1 MKSFDLKGTARTEVG
16 KKSTNELRKNNGIP
30 CVLYGIEKEAKA
42 FAVTADAVRK
52 LVYTPDIHVVNL
64 TIDGVE
70 CKAVLKDIQF
80 HPVKDT
86 ILHMDFLQIV
96 EDKAI
101 VMEVPTVLTGLA
113 AGVKLGGKLQQ
124 AIRKIKVK
132 AVYANIPEKL
142 TVDVTELAL
151 GKSIKVG
158 DLSFEGLELVTP
170 AQTVVC
176 SVAATRASREDVLEL
191 DDLHDLTVHLE
202 GLTVA
207 EITGSNSCHI

>member
-1 MKSFDLKGTARTEVG
+1 MKSFDLKGTSRTEVG

-42 FAVTADAVRK
+42 FAVTTDAVRK
-52 LVYTPDIHVVNL
+52 LVYTPDIHFVNL

-96 EDKAI
+96 ADKPI

-176 SVAATRASREDVLEL
+176 SVAATRASREAAN
-191 DDLHDLTVHLE
+191 
-202 GLTVA
+202 GKK
-207 EITGSNSCHI
+207 

>member
-1 MKSFDLKGTARTEVG
+1 MKSFDLKGTSRTEVG

-42 FAVTADAVRK
+42 FAVTTDAVRK

-70 CKAVLKDIQF
+70 CTAVLKDIQF

-96 EDKAI
+96 EDKPI

-142 TVDVTELAL
+142 TVDVTELGL

-158 DLSFEGLELVTP
+158 ELSFEGLELVTP

-176 SVAATRASREDVLEL
+176 SVAATRASREAAN
-191 DDLHDLTVHLE
+191 
-202 GLTVA
+202 GKK
-207 EITGSNSCHI
+207 

>member
-1 MKSFDLKGTARTEVG
+1 MKSFDLKGTSRTEVG

-30 CVLYGIEKEAKA
+30 CILYGIEKEAKA
-42 FAVTADAVRK
+42 FAVTTDAVRK

-64 TIDGVE
+64 TIDGQE
-70 CKAVLKDIQF
+70 CTAVLKDIQF

-96 EDKAI
+96 ADKPI

-142 TVDVTELAL
+142 TIDVTELAL

-158 DLSFEGLELVTP
+158 ELSFEGLELVTP

-176 SVAATRASREDVLEL
+176 SVAATRASREAAN
-191 DDLHDLTVHLE
+191 
-202 GLTVA
+202 GKK
-207 EITGSNSCHI
+207 

>member
-1 MKSFDLKGTARTEVG
+1 MKSFDLKGTSRTEVG

-96 EDKAI
+96 ADKPI
-101 VMEVPTVLTGLA
+101 VMEVPTVLSGLA

-142 TVDVTELAL
+142 TIDVTELAL

-158 DLSFEGLELVTP
+158 ELSFEGLELVTP

-176 SVAATRASREDVLEL
+176 SVAATRASREAAN
-191 DDLHDLTVHLE
+191 
-202 GLTVA
+202 GKK
-207 EITGSNSCHI
+207 

>member
-1 MKSFDLKGTARTEVG
+1 MKSFDLKGTSRTEVG

-30 CVLYGIEKEAKA
+30 CILYGIEKEAKA
-42 FAVTADAVRK
+42 FAVTTDAVRK

-70 CKAVLKDIQF
+70 CTAVLKDIQF

-132 AVYANIPEKL
+132 ALYANIPEKL

-158 DLSFEGLELVTP
+158 ELSFEGLELVTP

-176 SVAATRASREDVLEL
+176 SVAATRASREAAN
-191 DDLHDLTVHLE
+191 
-202 GLTVA
+202 GKK
-207 EITGSNSCHI
+207 

>member
-1 MKSFDLKGTARTEVG
+1 MKSFDLKGTSRTEVG

-30 CVLYGIEKEAKA
+30 CILYGIEKEAKA
-42 FAVTADAVRK
+42 FAVTTDAVRK

-64 TIDGVE
+64 TIDGQE
-70 CKAVLKDIQF
+70 CTAVLKDIQF

-96 EDKAI
+96 ADKPI
-101 VMEVPTVLTGLA
+101 VMEVPTVLSGLA

-142 TVDVTELAL
+142 TIDVTELAL

-158 DLSFEGLELVTP
+158 ELSFEGLELVTP

-176 SVAATRASREDVLEL
+176 SVAATRASREAAN
-191 DDLHDLTVHLE
+191 
-202 GLTVA
+202 GKK
-207 EITGSNSCHI
+207 

>member
-1 MKSFDLKGTARTEVG
+1 MKSFDLKGTSRTEVG

-42 FAVTADAVRK
+42 FAVTTDAVRK

-142 TVDVTELAL
+142 TVDVTELGL

-176 SVAATRASREDVLEL
+176 SVAATRASREAAQ
-191 DDLHDLTVHLE
+191 
-202 GLTVA
+202 GK
-207 EITGSNSCHI
+207 

>member
-1 MKSFDLKGTARTEVG
+1 MKSFDLKGTSRTEVG

-30 CVLYGIEKEAKA
+30 CILYGIEKEAKA
-42 FAVTADAVRK
+42 FAVTTDAVRK

-64 TIDGVE
+64 TIDDVE
-70 CKAVLKDIQF
+70 CTAVLKDIQF

-96 EDKAI
+96 ADKPI

-176 SVAATRASREDVLEL
+176 SVAATRASREAAN
-191 DDLHDLTVHLE
+191 
-202 GLTVA
+202 GKK
-207 EITGSNSCHI
+207 

>member
-1 MKSFDLKGTARTEVG
+1 MKSFDLKGTSRTEVG

-30 CVLYGIEKEAKA
+30 CVIYGIEKEAKA
-42 FAVTADAVRK
+42 FSVTTDAVRK

-158 DLSFEGLELVTP
+158 ELSFDGIELVTP

-176 SVAATRASREDVLEL
+176 SVAATRASREAAN
-191 DDLHDLTVHLE
+191 
-202 GLTVA
+202 GKK
-207 EITGSNSCHI
+207 

>member
-1 MKSFDLKGTARTEVG
+1 MKSFDLKGTSRTEVG

-70 CKAVLKDIQF
+70 CTAVLKDIQF

-96 EDKAI
+96 ADKPI

-142 TVDVTELAL
+142 TVDVTELGL

-158 DLSFEGLELVTP
+158 ELSFEGLELVTP

-176 SVAATRASREDVLEL
+176 SVAATRASREAAN
-191 DDLHDLTVHLE
+191 
-202 GLTVA
+202 GKK
-207 EITGSNSCHI
+207 

>member
-42 FAVTADAVRK
+42 FAVTTDAVRK

-96 EDKAI
+96 EDKPI

-142 TVDVTELAL
+142 IVDVTELAL

-158 DLSFEGLELVTP
+158 ELSFDGIELVTP

-176 SVAATRASREDVLEL
+176 SVAATRASREAAN
-191 DDLHDLTVHLE
+191 
-202 GLTVA
+202 GKK
-207 EITGSNSCHI
+207 

>member
-1 MKSFDLKGTARTEVG
+1 MKSFDLKGTVRTEVG

-42 FAVTADAVRK
+42 FAVTTDAVRK
-52 LVYTPDIHVVNL
+52 LVYTPDIHFVNL

-132 AVYANIPEKL
+132 AVYASIPEKL

-158 DLSFEGLELVTP
+158 ELSFEGLELVTP

-176 SVAATRASREDVLEL
+176 SVAATRASREAAN
-191 DDLHDLTVHLE
+191 
-202 GLTVA
+202 GKK
-207 EITGSNSCHI
+207 

>member
-1 MKSFDLKGTARTEVG
+1 MPYTTLFRSGTSRTEVG

-42 FAVTADAVRK
+42 FAVTTDAVRK
-52 LVYTPDIHVVNL
+52 LVYTPDIHFVNL

-176 SVAATRASREDVLEL
+176 SVAATRASREAAN
-191 DDLHDLTVHLE
+191 
-202 GLTVA
+202 GKK
-207 EITGSNSCHI
+207 

>member
-1 MKSFDLKGTARTEVG
+1 MTSFDLKGTARTEVG

-30 CVLYGIEKEAKA
+30 CILYGIEKEAKA
-42 FAVTADAVRK
+42 FAVTVDAVRK

-142 TVDVTELAL
+142 VVDVTELAL

-158 DLSFEGLELVTP
+158 ELSFEGIELVTP

-176 SVAATRASREDVLEL
+176 SVAATRASREAAN
-191 DDLHDLTVHLE
+191 
-202 GLTVA
+202 GKK
-207 EITGSNSCHI
+207 

>member
-1 MKSFDLKGTARTEVG
+1 MKSFDLKGTSRTEVG

-30 CVLYGIEKEAKA
+30 CILYGIEKEAKA
-42 FAVTADAVRK
+42 FSVTTDAVRK

-101 VMEVPTVLTGLA
+101 VMEVPTILTGLA

-176 SVAATRASREDVLEL
+176 SVAATRASREAAN
-191 DDLHDLTVHLE
+191 
-202 GLTVA
+202 GKK
-207 EITGSNSCHI
+207 

>member
-1 MKSFDLKGTARTEVG
+1 MKSFDLKGTSRTEVG

-42 FAVTADAVRK
+42 FAVTTDSVRK

-96 EDKAI
+96 ADKPI

-113 AGVKLGGKLQQ
+113 TGVKLGGKLQQ

-142 TVDVTELAL
+142 TVDVTELGL

-158 DLSFEGLELVTP
+158 ELSFEGLELVTP

-176 SVAATRASREDVLEL
+176 SVAAPRASREAAN
-191 DDLHDLTVHLE
+191 
-202 GLTVA
+202 GKK
-207 EITGSNSCHI
+207 

>member
-1 MKSFDLKGTARTEVG
+1 MKSFDLKGTSRTEVG

-30 CVLYGIEKEAKA
+30 CILYGIEKEAKA
-42 FAVTADAVRK
+42 FAVTVDAVRK
-52 LVYTPDIHVVNL
+52 LVYTPDIHFVNL

-142 TVDVTELAL
+142 TVDVTELGL

-158 DLSFEGLELVTP
+158 ELSFEGLELVTP

-176 SVAATRASREDVLEL
+176 SVAATRASREAAN
-191 DDLHDLTVHLE
+191 
-202 GLTVA
+202 GKK
-207 EITGSNSCHI
+207 

>member
-1 MKSFDLKGTARTEVG
+1 MKSFDLKGTSRTEVG

-30 CVLYGIEKEAKA
+30 CIIYGIEKEAKA
-42 FAVTADAVRK
+42 FSVTTDAVRK

-142 TVDVTELAL
+142 TVDVTELGL

-158 DLSFEGLELVTP
+158 ELSFEGLELVTP

-176 SVAATRASREDVLEL
+176 SVAATRASREAAN
-191 DDLHDLTVHLE
+191 
-202 GLTVA
+202 GKK
-207 EITGSNSCHI
+207 

>member
-1 MKSFDLKGTARTEVG
+1 MKSFDLKGTSRTEVG

-30 CVLYGIEKEAKA
+30 CILYGIEKEAKA
-42 FAVTADAVRK
+42 FAVTTDAVRK

-64 TIDGVE
+64 TIDGQE
-70 CKAVLKDIQF
+70 CTAVLKDIQF

-96 EDKAI
+96 ADKPI

-142 TVDVTELAL
+142 TIDVTELGL

-158 DLSFEGLELVTP
+158 ELSFEGLELVTP

-176 SVAATRASREDVLEL
+176 SVAATRASREAAN
-191 DDLHDLTVHLE
+191 
-202 GLTVA
+202 GKK
-207 EITGSNSCHI
+207 

>member
-1 MKSFDLKGTARTEVG
+1 MKSFDLKGTSRTEVG

-30 CVLYGIEKEAKA
+30 CIIYGIEKEAKA
-42 FAVTADAVRK
+42 FSVTTDAVRK

-176 SVAATRASREDVLEL
+176 SVAATRASREAAN
-191 DDLHDLTVHLE
+191 
-202 GLTVA
+202 GKK
-207 EITGSNSCHI
+207 

>member
-30 CVLYGIEKEAKA
+30 CVLYGIEKEAQA
-42 FAVTADAVRK
+42 FAVTTDAVRK

-96 EDKAI
+96 EDKPI

-142 TVDVTELAL
+142 TVDVTELGL

-158 DLSFEGLELVTP
+158 ELSFEGLELVTP

-176 SVAATRASREDVLEL
+176 SVAATRASREAAN
-191 DDLHDLTVHLE
+191 
-202 GLTVA
+202 GKK
-207 EITGSNSCHI
+207 

>member
-1 MKSFDLKGTARTEVG
+1 MKSFDLKGTSRTEVG

-30 CVLYGIEKEAKA
+30 CILYGIEKEAKA
-42 FAVTADAVRK
+42 FAVTTDAVRK

-64 TIDGVE
+64 TIDGQE
-70 CKAVLKDIQF
+70 CTAVLKDIQF

-96 EDKAI
+96 ADKPI
-101 VMEVPTVLTGLA
+101 VMEVPTILTGLA

-142 TVDVTELAL
+142 TIDVTELAL

-158 DLSFEGLELVTP
+158 ELSFEGLELVTP

-176 SVAATRASREDVLEL
+176 SVAATRASREAAN
-191 DDLHDLTVHLE
+191 
-202 GLTVA
+202 GKK
-207 EITGSNSCHI
+207 

>member
-42 FAVTADAVRK
+42 FAVTTDAVRK

-96 EDKAI
+96 ADKPI

-176 SVAATRASREDVLEL
+176 SVAATRASREAAN
-191 DDLHDLTVHLE
+191 
-202 GLTVA
+202 GKK
-207 EITGSNSCHI
+207 

>member
-1 MKSFDLKGTARTEVG
+1 MKSFDLKGTSRTEVG

-42 FAVTADAVRK
+42 FAVTTDSVRK

-70 CKAVLKDIQF
+70 CTAVLKDIQF

-96 EDKAI
+96 EDKPI

-132 AVYANIPEKL
+132 AVYASIPEKL

-158 DLSFEGLELVTP
+158 ELSFEGLELVTP

-176 SVAATRASREDVLEL
+176 SVAATRASREAAN
-191 DDLHDLTVHLE
+191 
-202 GLTVA
+202 GKK
-207 EITGSNSCHI
+207 

>member
-1 MKSFDLKGTARTEVG
+1 MKSFELKGTFRTEVG

-42 FAVTADAVRK
+42 FAVTTDAVRK

-64 TIDGVE
+64 TIDGQE
-70 CKAVLKDIQF
+70 CTAVLKDIQF

-96 EDKAI
+96 ADKPI

-132 AVYANIPEKL
+132 ALYANIPEKL

-158 DLSFEGLELVTP
+158 ELSFEGLELVTP

-176 SVAATRASREDVLEL
+176 SVAATRASREAAN
-191 DDLHDLTVHLE
+191 
-202 GLTVA
+202 GKK
-207 EITGSNSCHI
+207 

>member
-1 MKSFDLKGTARTEVG
+1 MKSFDLKGTSRTEVG

-30 CVLYGIEKEAKA
+30 CILYGIEKEAKA
-42 FAVTADAVRK
+42 FAVTTDAVRK

-70 CKAVLKDIQF
+70 CTAVLKDIQF

-96 EDKAI
+96 ADKPI

-142 TVDVTELAL
+142 IVDVTELAL

-158 DLSFEGLELVTP
+158 DLSFEGIELVTP

-176 SVAATRASREDVLEL
+176 SVAATRASREAAN
-191 DDLHDLTVHLE
+191 
-202 GLTVA
+202 GKK
-207 EITGSNSCHI
+207 

>member
-1 MKSFDLKGTARTEVG
+1 MKSFDLKGTSRTEVG

-30 CVLYGIEKEAKA
+30 CILYGIEKEAKA
-42 FAVTADAVRK
+42 FAVTTDAVRK

-96 EDKAI
+96 ADKAI

-176 SVAATRASREDVLEL
+176 SVAATRASREAAN
-191 DDLHDLTVHLE
+191 
-202 GLTVA
+202 GKK
-207 EITGSNSCHI
+207 

>member
-1 MKSFDLKGTARTEVG
+1 MKSFDLKGTSRTEVG
-16 KKSTNELRKNNGIP
+16 KKSTNELRKSNGIP
-30 CVLYGIEKEAKA
+30 CILYGIEKEAKA
-42 FAVTADAVRK
+42 FAVTTDAVRK

-70 CKAVLKDIQF
+70 CTAVLKDIQF

-96 EDKAI
+96 ADKPI

-132 AVYANIPEKL
+132 ALYANIPEKL

-158 DLSFEGLELVTP
+158 ELSFEGLELVTP

-176 SVAATRASREDVLEL
+176 SVAATRASREAAN
-191 DDLHDLTVHLE
+191 
-202 GLTVA
+202 GKK
-207 EITGSNSCHI
+207 

>member
-1 MKSFDLKGTARTEVG
+1 MKSFDLKGTSRTEVG

-42 FAVTADAVRK
+42 FAVTTDSVRK

-96 EDKAI
+96 ADKPI

-158 DLSFEGLELVTP
+158 ELSFEGLELVTP

-176 SVAATRASREDVLEL
+176 SVAATRASREAAN
-191 DDLHDLTVHLE
+191 
-202 GLTVA
+202 GKK
-207 EITGSNSCHI
+207 

>member
-1 MKSFDLKGTARTEVG
+1 MKSFDLKGTSRTEVG

-30 CVLYGIEKEAKA
+30 CILYGIEKEAKA
-42 FAVTADAVRK
+42 FAVTTDAVRK

-101 VMEVPTVLTGLA
+101 VMEVPTILTGLA

-142 TVDVTELAL
+142 TVDVTELGL

-158 DLSFEGLELVTP
+158 ELSFEGLELVTP

-176 SVAATRASREDVLEL
+176 SVAATRASREAAN
-191 DDLHDLTVHLE
+191 
-202 GLTVA
+202 GKK
-207 EITGSNSCHI
+207 

>member
-1 MKSFDLKGTARTEVG
+1 MKSFDLKGTSRTEVG

-42 FAVTADAVRK
+42 FAVTTDAVRK

-142 TVDVTELAL
+142 TVDVTELGL

-158 DLSFEGLELVTP
+158 ELSFEGLELVTP

-176 SVAATRASREDVLEL
+176 SVAATSASREAAN
-191 DDLHDLTVHLE
+191 
-202 GLTVA
+202 GKK
-207 EITGSNSCHI
+207 

>member
-1 MKSFDLKGTARTEVG
+1 MKSIDIKGTARTETG
-16 KKSTNELRKNNGIP
+16 KKAARNIRKTGAVP
-30 CVLYGIEKEAKA
+30 CNLYGEAKGENGLPVA
-42 FAVTADAVRK
+42 KSFTVTQDELRK
-52 LVYTPDIHVVNL
+52 LVYTPDIHFVNL

-158 DLSFEGLELVTP
+158 ELSFEGLELVTP

-176 SVAATRASREDVLEL
+176 SVAATRASREAAN
-191 DDLHDLTVHLE
+191 
-202 GLTVA
+202 GKK
-207 EITGSNSCHI
+207 

>member
-1 MKSFDLKGTARTEVG
+1 MKSFDLKGTSRTEVG

-42 FAVTADAVRK
+42 FAVTTDAVRK

-70 CKAVLKDIQF
+70 CTAVLKDIQF

-96 EDKAI
+96 ADKPI

-158 DLSFEGLELVTP
+158 ELSFEGLELVTP

-176 SVAATRASREDVLEL
+176 SVAAIRASREAAN
-191 DDLHDLTVHLE
+191 
-202 GLTVA
+202 GKK
-207 EITGSNSCHI
+207 

>member
-30 CVLYGIEKEAKA
+30 CILYGIEKEAKA
-42 FAVTADAVRK
+42 FAVTVDAVRK
-52 LVYTPDIHVVNL
+52 LVYTPDIHFVNL

-132 AVYANIPEKL
+132 ALYANIPEKL
-142 TVDVTELAL
+142 TVDVTELGL

-176 SVAATRASREDVLEL
+176 SVAATRASREAAN
-191 DDLHDLTVHLE
+191 
-202 GLTVA
+202 GKK
-207 EITGSNSCHI
+207 

>member
-1 MKSFDLKGTARTEVG
+1 MKSFDLKGTSRTEVG

-30 CVLYGIEKEAKA
+30 CILYGIEKEAKA
-42 FAVTADAVRK
+42 FAVTTDAVRK

-64 TIDGVE
+64 TSDGVE
-70 CKAVLKDIQF
+70 CTAGLKDIQF

-96 EDKAI
+96 ADKPI

-132 AVYANIPEKL
+132 ALYANIPEKL
-142 TVDVTELAL
+142 TVDVTDLAL

-158 DLSFEGLELVTP
+158 ELSFEGLELVTP

-176 SVAATRASREDVLEL
+176 SVAATRASREAAN
-191 DDLHDLTVHLE
+191 
-202 GLTVA
+202 GKK
-207 EITGSNSCHI
+207 

>member
-1 MKSFDLKGTARTEVG
+1 MKSFDLKGTSRTEVG

-70 CKAVLKDIQF
+70 CTAVLKDIQF

-101 VMEVPTVLTGLA
+101 VMEVPTILTGLA

-176 SVAATRASREDVLEL
+176 SVAATRASREAAN
-191 DDLHDLTVHLE
+191 
-202 GLTVA
+202 GKK
-207 EITGSNSCHI
+207 

>member
-30 CVLYGIEKEAKA
+30 CVLYGIEKEAQA
-42 FAVTADAVRK
+42 FAVTTDAVRK
-52 LVYTPDIHVVNL
+52 LVYTPDIHLVNL
-64 TIDGVE
+64 TIDGKE
-70 CKAVLKDIQF
+70 CTAILKDIQF

-142 TVDVTELAL
+142 TVDVTELGL
-151 GKSIKVG
+151 GKSIKDG
-158 DLSFEGLELVTP
+158 IASFEGLELVTP

-176 SVAATRASREDVLEL
+176 SVAATRASREAAN
-191 DDLHDLTVHLE
+191 
-202 GLTVA
+202 GKK
-207 EITGSNSCHI
+207 

>member
-1 MKSFDLKGTARTEVG
+1 MKSFDLKGTSRTEVG

-30 CVLYGIEKEAKA
+30 CVIYGIEKEAKA
-42 FAVTADAVRK
+42 FAVTTDAVRK

-96 EDKAI
+96 EDKPI

-132 AVYANIPEKL
+132 AVYASIPEKL

-158 DLSFEGLELVTP
+158 ELSFEGLELVTP

-176 SVAATRASREDVLEL
+176 SVAATRASREAAN
-191 DDLHDLTVHLE
+191 
-202 GLTVA
+202 GKK
-207 EITGSNSCHI
+207 

>member
-1 MKSFDLKGTARTEVG
+1 MKSFDLKGTSRTEVG

-42 FAVTADAVRK
+42 FAVTTDAVRK

-64 TIDGVE
+64 TIDGTE
-70 CKAVLKDIQF
+70 CKAILKDIQF

-142 TVDVTELAL
+142 TVDVTELGL

-158 DLSFEGLELVTP
+158 ELSFEGLELVTP

-176 SVAATRASREDVLEL
+176 SVAATRASREAAN
-191 DDLHDLTVHLE
+191 
-202 GLTVA
+202 GKK
-207 EITGSNSCHI
+207 

>member
-1 MKSFDLKGTARTEVG
+1 MKSFDLKGTSRTEVG

-30 CVLYGIEKEAKA
+30 CILYGIEKEAKA
-42 FAVTADAVRK
+42 FAVTTDAVRK

-158 DLSFEGLELVTP
+158 DLSFEGIELVTP

-176 SVAATRASREDVLEL
+176 SVAATRASREAAN
-191 DDLHDLTVHLE
+191 
-202 GLTVA
+202 GKK
-207 EITGSNSCHI
+207 